1 MMREL
6 GTLFKDVV
14 SFHEKNAHK
23 VSADITTGNSIY
35 GQASHGH
42 RRPQLW
48 EKHEEQEVKMRTI
61 AILRYNIFAFMSV

>member
-48 EKHEEQEVKMRTI
+48 EKHE
-61 AILRYNIFAFMSV
+61 